1 MSSHIRSSISIVR
14 YVDADMIPYDVG
26 TSNMNLLLPLATP
39 TVGQS
44 VSFGTAFVEASRD
57 YAIGVGIAQS
67 KYYSNI

>member
-1 MSSHIRSSISIVR
+1 
-14 YVDADMIPYDVG
+14 
-26 TSNMNLLLPLATP
+26 MNLLLPLGTP

-44 VSFGTAFVEASRD
+44 VSFGTAFVEAARD